1 MNDVTRIPATPAV
14 TPASQPA
21 ERTVAPPAGAASFQ
35 ALLERLQRFAAD
47 KPAADAVD
55 SPDEL
60 REAMRTADASFTTAM
75 DLRRQLED
83 AFRRH
88 QP

>member
-1 MNDVTRIPATPAV
+1 MNDVTRIPVPVADTRAPA
-14 TPASQPA
+14 PP
-21 ERTVAPPAGAASFQ
+21 ERTAGTIDGGTTFR

-47 KPAADAVD
+47 KPDACAVD

>member
-1 MNDVTRIPATPAV
+1 MNDVPRLPANPVA
-14 TPASQPA
+14 PSQPA
-21 ERTVAPPAGAASFQ
+21 AAERAVGPASGTGFQ
-35 ALLERLQRFAAD
+35 ALLDRLQRFAAE
-47 KPAADAVD
+47 KPAAPAVD

-60 REAMRTADASFTTAM
+60 REAMRAADASFTTAM

-88 QP
+88 AP

>member
-1 MNDVTRIPATPAV
+1 MNDVTRIPVSPVSPVAATPA
-14 TPASQPA
+14 PAA
-21 ERTVAPPAGAASFQ
+21 TGAASGGTSFH

-47 KPAADAVD
+47 KPADAVD

-60 REAMRTADASFTTAM
+60 REAMRAADASFTTAM

>member
-1 MNDVTRIPATPAV
+1 MNDLTRIVPTTGV
-14 TPASQPA
+14 TPAAPA
-21 ERTVAPPAGAASFQ
+21 AASAPGTNTFQ
-35 ALLERLQRFAAD
+35 ALLDRLQRFAAD
-47 KPAADAVD
+47 QPKPEAVA

-60 REAMRTADASFTTAM
+60 RAAMQAADASFTTAM

>member
-1 MNDVTRIPATPAV
+1 MNDVTRIPVSPVAATPA
-14 TPASQPA
+14 PAA
-21 ERTVAPPAGAASFQ
+21 TGAASGGTSFQ

-47 KPAADAVD
+47 KPAGAVD

-60 REAMRTADASFTTAM
+60 REAMRRADASFTTAM